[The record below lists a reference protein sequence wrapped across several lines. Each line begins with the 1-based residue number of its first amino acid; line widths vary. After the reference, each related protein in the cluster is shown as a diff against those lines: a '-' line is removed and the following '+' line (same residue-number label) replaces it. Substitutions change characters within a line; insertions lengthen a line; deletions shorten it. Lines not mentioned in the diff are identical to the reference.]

1 MKRRRDEPKFGGIS
15 CGFSFFCILIG
26 FSGTLLNVYPL
37 DLGATEAQQG
47 TVAILV
53 DLASTFKIVFGFVS
67 DNYPLYN
74 GYRRKPYMLLG
85 WLTTCTSMIVLLT
98 FGGDLQM
105 SYDNDT
111 GMAIPPPDP
120 PSMELLSAC
129 FVVFGIGFWMA
140 DVMGDTIVVCPS
152 ARVVQVPLVLVMSC
166 WSLYYHICTIA
177 AYHAT
182 THSFVFCFDERPNG
196 SVWNPKRLREHC
208 SRRATHVVSLDS
220 W

>member
-1 MKRRRDEPKFGGIS
+1 MKRRRDEPKFAGIS
-15 CGFSFFCILIG
+15 CGFSFFCILLG

-152 ARVVQVPLVLVMSC
+152 NWSCSSPIGARNVF
-166 WSLYYHICTIA
+166 WSLQFSHLYDRCLPCHN
-177 AYHAT
+177 
-182 THSFVFCFDERPNG
+182 SFLCCCFDERPNG

-208 SRRATHVVSLDS
+208 SLPATHVVSLDS
-220 W
+220 